1 MASPLRNST
10 STLQAREDPPPTPS
24 FLATQRTALP
34 PAKPCACSTQS
45 KPFFSNLLQWISRGH
60 DGERRAVASSTI
72 YLHFYAGSSYS
83 ILLNWTQLHYTR
95 KLEVSLDKK
104 RAFQALRLKNPLGE
118 WVCTPVPHRH
128 PSLQRRVH
136 GSRCCAKRP
145 IRVVATNPFLSY
157 PHASFDAEQ
166 RSVAEPCMGMMPCR
180 CRLLFKCTHT
190 RQHRASAGS
199 SSRSSCKPAI
209 ER

>member
-45 KPFFSNLLQWISRGH
+45 KPFFSNLLQWISRVH
-60 DGERRAVASSTI
+60 DGERRAVASATI

-118 WVCTPVPHRH
+118 WVCTLSLTVTPHSNEECTAAAVVPSGPFAWWRRI
-128 PSLQRRVH
+128 PSCPIHMRRLTQSNAAWP
-136 GSRCCAKRP
+136 SRAW
-145 IRVVATNPFLSY
+145 V
-157 PHASFDAEQ
+157 
-166 RSVAEPCMGMMPCR
+166 
-180 CRLLFKCTHT
+180 
-190 RQHRASAGS
+190 
-199 SSRSSCKPAI
+199 
-209 ER
+209 